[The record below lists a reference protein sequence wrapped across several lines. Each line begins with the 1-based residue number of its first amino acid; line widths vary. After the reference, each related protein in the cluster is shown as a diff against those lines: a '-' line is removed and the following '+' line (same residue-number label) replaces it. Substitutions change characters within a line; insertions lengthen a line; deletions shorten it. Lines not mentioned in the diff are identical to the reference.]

1 MDDLIYLSHF
11 QAPRG
16 VPVSNSI
23 EFDGIRMQ
31 PLPVSLLRLN
41 EIAITLMRTLLASPG
56 LKRLKP

>member
-1 MDDLIYLSHF
+1 
-11 QAPRG
+11 
-16 VPVSNSI
+16 
-23 EFDGIRMQ
+23 MQ